1 MNVARTERGPSLRSS
16 LTASAGRGFDAI
28 PPTALVLLGIVSVQ
42 VGSALAKHLFEAVG
56 SFGTVAL
63 RLFFAAAVLM
73 LLWRPSLRLPRRT
86 WAVVLGYGVTLGLM
100 NLCFYLA
107 LARIPLGIAV
117 TTEFLGPL
125 TVALAYS
132 RRWLDALWALLAA
145 GGVILLMEEA
155 ATSTS
160 SVCCSPSPRSVLGS
174 VHPGRRGAGPPHHG
188 GQRAGAG
195 DGRRGPGG
203 RAVRRGRQRSGADA
217 ALDPGRGARC
227 GPAVVGDPVLAR
239 PGSTAQNPPH
249 VFGILMS
256 LEPRWRH
263 SSGWS
268 SSRNRCTGRSGSRCC
283 AWWPRRRAPP
293 AAPAPPTPSP
303 RRRTP
308 ACLASVNR
316 PSGKERPPR
325 TPAIPRGTA
334 RPRHGGT
341 PSRPRAPAPGRRAGA
356 ARVCPPRTGC
366 HRRR

>member
-125 TVALAYS
+125 TVALAGS

-145 GGVILLMEEA
+145 GGVILLMEGGGDLDLVGLLFALA
-155 ATSTS
+155 AGACWGLYILVGAALGRHTTEGNGLALGMAVAALVAVPFGVADSGAALTRPWILVAGLGVALLS
-160 SVCCSPSPRSVLGS
+160 SVIPYSL
-174 VHPGRRGAGPPHHG
+174 
-188 GQRAGAG
+188 
-195 DGRRGPGG
+195 DLE
-203 RAVRRGRQRSGADA
+203 
-217 ALDPGRGARC
+217 ALRKI
-227 GPAVVGDPVLAR
+227 
-239 PGSTAQNPPH
+239 PPH

-256 LEPRWRH
+256 LEP
-263 SSGWS
+263 
-268 SSRNRCTGRSGSRCC
+268 
-283 AWWPRRRAPP
+283 AM
-293 AAPAPPTPSP
+293 AALIGLVVLQESLHWTQWIAVLCVV
-303 RRRTP
+303 
-308 ACLASVNR
+308 AASA
-316 PSGKERPPR
+316 GA
-325 TPAIPRGTA
+325 TRGA
-334 RPRHGGT
+334 RPADT
-341 PSRPRAPAPGRRAGA
+341 
-356 ARVCPPRTGC
+356 
-366 HRRR
+366 